1 MTWLP
6 LAGRCI
12 IRLTTNWAR
21 AVVPTTYPGLADVV
35 QRGSMDAGQ
44 PWTHENH
51 KSHEHSQAWN
61 KKLLCEVLYKKKN
74 EEHHNGELRK
84 GQEKKLT
91 TLCSCGGCMDKT
103 RD

>member
-1 MTWLP
+1 MKRREIHLSEIVQMTWLP

-61 KKLLCEVLYKKKN
+61 KKLLCEVLYKKKL
-74 EEHHNGELRK
+74 ESTTMESLERG
-84 GQEKKLT
+84 KK
-91 TLCSCGGCMDKT
+91 KN
-103 RD
+103 